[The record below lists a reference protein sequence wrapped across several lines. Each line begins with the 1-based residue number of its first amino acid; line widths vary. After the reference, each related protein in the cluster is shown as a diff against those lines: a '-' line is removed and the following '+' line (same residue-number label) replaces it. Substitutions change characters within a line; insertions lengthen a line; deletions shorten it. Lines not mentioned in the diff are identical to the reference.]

1 MGTGGPGGLNYPD
14 YKLNAHFC
22 MIWVNHRFSLSQAEF
37 SDLNL
42 VAHANGG
49 FSVDMEVLRNGVK
62 VVR

>member
-1 MGTGGPGGLNYPD
+1 MDLGGQLSI
-14 YKLNAHFC
+14 LQTELSFVCA
-22 MIWVNHRFSLSQAEF
+22 VSESLIFFFPSQAEF

>member
-1 MGTGGPGGLNYPD
+1 MGQGDLEINCPD
-14 YKLNAHFC
+14 CKLGAHFC
-22 MIWVNHRFSLSQAEF
+22 DMGESLIFSPSQAEF

-62 VVR
+62 VMR

>member
-1 MGTGGPGGLNYPD
+1 MDLGGQLSILQTEWSFVCD
-14 YKLNAHFC
+14 
-22 MIWVNHRFSLSQAEF
+22 VSESLIFFPSQAEF

>member
-1 MGTGGPGGLNYPD
+1 MGGPGSPLSR
-14 YKLNAHFC
+14 LQTEWSFLCH
-22 MIWVNHRFSLSQAEF
+22 VSESLIFFPSQAEF

-62 VVR
+62 VMR